1 MARKISVKQRVS
13 AVTDYMTS
21 GESLRAVSARHG
33 MSVETLRRFADGKV
47 RKKGRSTQKPNGV
60 LSLPFEKERK
70 EREAKKKTPNSNRR
84 WTLSEDE
91 LLRDAVYGKFTVNET
106 TDLLGRS
113 PQAIYCRKS
122 QLMDDGFIQDVRF
135 TLATGIKRN
144 RRSLYLDPVKEE
156 APIVAI
162 VEEVKEEVKHEVKE
176 TAAPIKGEVNLRE
189 LAGLVK
195 EFGVSITMNVT
206 AESTNILMH
215 N

>member
-1 MARKISVKQRVS
+1 MAKKISVKERVS
-13 AVTDYMTS
+13 AVKDYMTS

-33 MSVETLRRFADGKV
+33 MSVETLRRFAEGKV
-47 RKKGRSTQKPNGV
+47 RKKGRSSKKPNGV
-60 LSLPFEKERK
+60 LTLPFEKERK
-70 EREAKKKTPNSNRR
+70 KREAIKKSPNANRR

-113 PQAIYCRKS
+113 PQAVYCRKS

-135 TLATGIKRN
+135 TLPTGIKRN
-144 RRSLYLDPVKEE
+144 RRSFPIAPVKEE
-156 APIVAI
+156 APIVDI
-162 VEEVKEEVKHEVKE
+162 IKEVKEEVKE
-176 TAAPIKGEVNLRE
+176 TTSSIKGEVNLRE

-206 AESTNILMH
+206 ADSTNILMH